1 MLFPRS
7 KKKNSGWVRVC
18 LWSIKGK
25 LVWVRVGLWSIK
37 IKLDQLKPGQ
47 RGKVVSVSGQD
58 MLRQRLMAM
67 GLVKGVDIETVKI
80 APFGDPIEFEVKDYN
95 LSLRK
100 NEAHNIEV
108 EVTDAAA

>member
-1 MLFPRS
+1 MS
-7 KKKNSGWVRVC
+7 V
-18 LWSIKGK
+18 
-25 LVWVRVGLWSIK
+25 

-47 RGKVVSVSGQD
+47 SGKVVSVSGQD

-67 GLVKGVDIETVKI
+67 GLVKGVDIAAIKV
-80 APFGDPIEFEVKDYN
+80 APFGDPIEFEIKDYN

-100 NEAHNIEV
+100 SEACNIEV